1 MAMRAALTVLSL
13 TIVLGSPTA
22 HAQYTAKEWPEG
34 PSKARFAAACDSCH
48 DINRIRVGYTAEGWL
63 SVVRMMQN
71 VNAPVPAEEWGAMTD
86 YLIKN
91 FPERSRPPAAII
103 DGPVKAD
110 IRMWDVPT
118 LGSRPHDPLATRD
131 GSIWWTG
138 QLANK
143 LGRLDPK
150 TGAIREYALKP
161 PLTGP
166 HGLAEDKSGNIW
178 FTGNSAALIG
188 KLDPSTCLVTEYPLP
203 DASAR
208 DPHTLNFDQSGILW
222 FTVQQANMI
231 GRLDPATGAIK
242 LVTSPTPKSRPYG
255 LKINAQG
262 VPVVVEFGTN
272 KIATID
278 PQTMA
283 IKEYVLPNPAARPRR
298 LAIDPD
304 GMVWYAD
311 FSRGYLG
318 RLDLATGDV
327 KEWPS
332 PSGAKSEP
340 YGIVFTNKAV
350 WYSESAAKPNT
361 IVRFDP
367 VTEKFQ
373 SWAIPGGGDI
383 VRNMDVAP
391 DGNPVIADSL
401 TNQVGLVDI
410 K

>member
-1 MAMRAALTVLSL
+1 MMRGKLLMFPLAMA
-13 TIVLGSPTA
+13 VLGAPAA

-34 PSKARFAAACDSCH
+34 PSKQRFVDTCNGCH
-48 DINRIRVGYTAEGWL
+48 DINRVRIGYTPEGWL
-63 SVVRMMQN
+63 TVVRMMQN
-71 VNAPVPAEEWGAMTD
+71 MQAPVPAEEWGTMTD
-86 YLIKN
+86 YLIKS
-91 FPERSRPPAAII
+91 FPERKRPPAVII
-103 DGPVKAD
+103 DGPVKTD

-118 LGSRPHDPLATRD
+118 QGSRPHDPLAARD

-150 TGAIREYALKP
+150 TDTIREYTLKSAF
-161 PLTGP
+161 TAP

-178 FTGNSAALIG
+178 FTGNNLALIG
-188 KLDPSTCLVTEYPLP
+188 KLDPTTGLVTEYPLP
-203 DASAR
+203 DANAK

-222 FTVQQANMI
+222 FTVQQANI
-231 GRLDPATGAIK
+231 VGRLDPATGAIK
-242 LVTSPTPKSRPYG
+242 LLTPPTPKSRPYG
-255 LKINAQG
+255 LVINARG
-262 VPVVVEFGTN
+262 IPVFVEFGAN

-278 PQTMA
+278 PATLA
-283 IKEYVLPNPAARPRR
+283 IREYVLPNPDARPRR

-311 FSRGYLG
+311 FARGYLG
-318 RLDLATGDV
+318 RLDLATGAV
-327 KEWPS
+327 SEWPS

-340 YGIVFTNKAV
+340 YGMVFTKGAI
-350 WYSESAAKPNT
+350 WYSESGAKPNT

-367 VTEKFQ
+367 RSSQFQ

-383 VRNMDVAP
+383 VRNMDVNP
-391 DGNPVIADSL
+391 DGNPVIANSL
-401 TNQVGLVDI
+401 TNQVGLVEI